1 MVSEVSAMTDE
12 PRAALLVVDIQK
24 DFCAGGALAAPGGVE
39 IIPAVNRHVADAS
52 SRGIPVY
59 ATRDWHPP
67 RTSHFKEYGGEWPP
81 HCVQGTAGAQFHPD
95 LRLPPDAIIVNKG
108 DDPVR
113 HGYSAFDGHTSD
125 GKALLDDLRDRRITR
140 VYVAGIAT
148 DYCVRESALDAL
160 KAGLEV
166 RVLPDAIAGIDVR
179 PGDAQRAL
187 DEISAAGAQ
196 IVPSLDAERV

>member
-1 MVSEVSAMTDE
+1 MTEE
-12 PRAALLVVDIQK
+12 PKAALLVVDIQK

-39 IIPAVNRHVADAS
+39 IIPAINRHVAAARR
-52 SRGIPVY
+52 RGIPVY

-67 RTSHFKEYGGEWPP
+67 RTTHFKEYGGDWPP
-81 HCVQGTAGAQFHPD
+81 HCVQGTPGAQFHPD
-95 LRLPPDAIIVNKG
+95 LTLPPDAIIINKG
-108 DDPVR
+108 DDPHR

-125 GKALLDDLRDRRITR
+125 GKPLLNDLRDRHITR

-160 KAGLEV
+160 RVGLEV

-179 PGDAQRAL
+179 PGDVQRAL

-196 IVPSLDAERV
+196 LVPTLDGERV